1 MPNSLQY
8 PLELRRDLQRRWGR
22 LLQRTAVPKPG
33 PLNEHLKCPVPLNAS
48 LSCNGS
54 ASRIV
59 LDPTAM
65 LGNTI
70 PPRNPD
76 NGDDEEDEEDDNDDN
91 DEDDERDPAVIREPD
106 EDE

>member
-8 PLELRRDLQRRWGR
+8 PLDLRRDLQRRWGR

-33 PLNEHLKCPVPLNAS
+33 PLDVHLKCPVRLNAY
-48 LSCNGS
+48 LSCNGN
-54 ASRIV
+54 ASRID

-65 LGNTI
+65 LVNAI

-76 NGDDEEDEEDDNDDN
+76 NGDDEEGDDDEEDGN
-91 DEDDERDPAVIREPD
+91 DEDDGREPAVIREPD